1 MPDPADVE
9 LEELRR
15 EVDRLDNAMVDLLV
29 DRLQAVRA
37 IAGLKQR
44 VAAGQP
50 AIRPGREAVILRRL
64 IERAGE
70 RFPAGTLVRMW
81 RELLAAT
88 TRAQAP
94 LVVAAC
100 VPAGQPE
107 LWDMARDHF
116 GSQSPIRRTTS
127 TSQALRLLADRSVQ
141 LAVLPLPDEHDPW
154 WSSLLDTSVR
164 PLRVVARLPFAPAAA
179 YPEGS
184 GAYVVGR
191 HRAGPVRGRRQSAGD
206 RDRRRGRPRPAARSP
221 GGSRFDAQLARD
233 PPRRGN
239 RPALHLLALDGFLPA
254 HEPRLAHALNGA
266 REHVLR
272 SAWLGSYARPLPA
285 GG

>member
-1 MPDPADVE
+1 M
-9 LEELRR
+9 RR

-184 GAYVVGR
+184 GAYVVAAIEPDPSG
-191 HRAGPVRGRRQSAGD
+191 ADVSLLAIETGGEVG
-206 RDRRRGRPRPAARSP
+206 RDRLLDLLAGADSTPSWLATRRDAAT
-221 GGSRFDAQLARD
+221 GT
-233 PPRRGN
+233 
-239 RPALHLLALDGFLPA
+239 ALHLLALDGFLPA
-254 HEPRLAHALNGA
+254 HEPRLAQTLNAA